1 MLHLQNTCINKTKT
15 SMRASNRRLNDLVR
29 ECVENDDA
37 MPQVSHIA
45 LLSMQDIVDIIILTI
60 AALNVGEYVP
70 VISESQ
76 KAKDQRRLPSS
87 RRSSIKRRA

>member
-1 MLHLQNTCINKTKT
+1 
-15 SMRASNRRLNDLVR
+15 MRTSNRRLNDLVR

-45 LLSMQDIVDIIILTI
+45 LLSMQDIVDIIMLTI
-60 AALNVGEYVP
+60 AALNGGEYVP

>member
-1 MLHLQNTCINKTKT
+1 
-15 SMRASNRRLNDLVR
+15 MRASNRRLNDLVR